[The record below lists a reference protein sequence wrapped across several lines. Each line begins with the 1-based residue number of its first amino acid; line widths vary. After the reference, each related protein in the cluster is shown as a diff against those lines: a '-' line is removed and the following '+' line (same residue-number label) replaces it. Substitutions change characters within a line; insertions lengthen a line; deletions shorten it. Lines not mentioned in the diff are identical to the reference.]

1 MYEHH
6 REQEAQLLAVRQQA
20 ARVLQGTRVRV
31 KGALQSLLDNGQ
43 LQHVVWSTVN
53 EIVLDALATPG
64 GQQDFS
70 LGEAGQHDTPR
81 DTQNG
86 DRGGTTAQGDIQD
99 IIPHST
105 GHISTFQPQHG
116 HMLHYTGELEQQ
128 QVYTYQVG
136 GTGGPPSPSA
146 GVPHGVVHGGLGM
159 VMMMRA

>member
-1 MYEHH
+1 MYELH

-31 KGALQSLLDNGQ
+31 KEALQSLLDNGQ
-43 LQHVVWSTVN
+43 LQHIVWSTVN
-53 EIVLDALATPG
+53 EIVFDALATPG
-64 GQQDFS
+64 GQQD
-70 LGEAGQHDTPR
+70 TPRDR

-86 DRGGTTAQGDIQD
+86 DRGGTTSQGDIQD
-99 IIPHST
+99 TIPHNT

-136 GTGGPPSPSA
+136 GIGGPPSPSG
-146 GVPHGVVHGGLGM
+146 GVPHGGVHGGLGM